1 MRFPLIIFDFDGT
14 LADSWTRAIAILH
27 RIGPGLG
34 LKPFDDIESAR
45 AMPTK
50 QLFKAI
56 GVTFWKLPKVVRAF
70 HAAAAENAAD
80 LKLFPGW
87 PGVLSELANRGHRL
101 GILSSN
107 SEANIRATLRGN
119 GVEDAF
125 AFVVGYPKLFG
136 KAKALRKI
144 IKQQNVNREQVL
156 YVGDE
161 VRDIEAA
168 KKAHVA
174 VTACAWGFHAES
186 LLRAAKPD
194 WMLKEPRELIGIATS
209 SH

>member
-1 MRFPLIIFDFDGT
+1 MKLIIFDFDGT
-14 LADSWTRAIAILH
+14 LADSWTRAVAIMH
-27 RIGPGLG
+27 RIGPELG
-34 LKPFDDIESAR
+34 LKPLEDSESAR
-45 AMPTK
+45 SMPTR
-50 QLFKAI
+50 QLLKAV

-80 LKLFPGW
+80 LKLFAGW
-87 PGVLSELANRGHRL
+87 PDVLGDLANRGHRL

-119 GVEDAF
+119 GVEEAF

-144 IKQQNVNREQVL
+144 IKQGKVSREQVL

-168 KKAHVA
+168 KKAKVPVA
-174 VTACAWGFHAES
+174 ACAWGFHAES
-186 LLRAAKPD
+186 LLLAAKPD
-194 WMLKEPRELIGIATS
+194 WMLKEPRELIEIATAR
-209 SH
+209 H